1 MTKEL
6 FLSTDMVEA
15 EIRDN
20 FWRDALKLFYEVSS
34 VKEGE
39 EGGFTGTV
47 RSYPFGNMIIGSTTF
62 NAQHYERTTNIIAQS
77 GLDHYVLQ
85 VMLAGTV
92 IGDFN
97 GVAVSAKPGDI
108 FILDMAQVISSQAE
122 AGARLTVIMPRQ
134 ELEKLVGWRNL
145 HGIVLKAEAPA
156 TRLLF
161 EYLRSLNSVVQ
172 ELAAMDSIA
181 AKDAMMVLL
190 ASCIKGTDTGLVE
203 NAAINLPIRNR
214 ILAYIDK
221 NITNPLLGPYSIQQ
235 HFRMSRS
242 HLYRAFEPDEGVAKV
257 IRDKRLDLA
266 YRIVIDQKDKT
277 LSLKEVAYRCGF
289 HDSTQLTKA
298 FKARFGLT
306 PKEARE
312 AQDPTPLQ
320 GDGGTL
326 VLHEHLS
333 IQAKKAGI
341 IGS

>member
-1 MTKEL
+1 
-6 FLSTDMVEA
+6 
-15 EIRDN
+15 
-20 FWRDALKLFYEVSS
+20 
-34 VKEGE
+34 
-39 EGGFTGTV
+39 
-47 RSYPFGNMIIGSTTF
+47 
-62 NAQHYERTTNIIAQS
+62 
-77 GLDHYVLQ
+77 
-85 VMLAGTV
+85 
-92 IGDFN
+92 
-97 GVAVSAKPGDI
+97 
-108 FILDMAQVISSQAE
+108 
-122 AGARLTVIMPRQ
+122 
-134 ELEKLVGWRNL
+134 
-145 HGIVLKAEAPA
+145 
-156 TRLLF
+156 
-161 EYLRSLNSVVQ
+161 
-172 ELAAMDSIA
+172 
-181 AKDAMMVLL
+181 MVLL

-221 NITNPLLGPYSIQQ
+221 NITNPLLGPHSIQQ

-242 HLYRAFEPDEGVAKV
+242 HLYSAFEPDEGVAKV

-277 LSLKEVAYRCGF
+277 ISLKEVAYRCGF

-320 GDGGTL
+320 GDGSTL